1 MLAIYS
7 LLSLIWAFLLLSLCH
22 GIKSSFYSFTV
33 LFIFQITLSTLSV
46 PKDKNTVKSRF
57 LLSAWTKKIFKFF
70 FFFLKK
76 KKKKKKKQKAKRLK
90 DILGLPLFFFVH
102 YYTEL
107 QMQLLTDESMRR
119 SKYLNFKKNCS
130 TPRAMNISLL
140 SICIFAYD
148 KLFSYQRTLCI
159 GKFMPRLSLSRFS
172 LFWPYD
178 KFLSISSELATTE

>member
-1 MLAIYS
+1 MCSFFLWFLYFFFIKKAMLAIYS

-70 FFFLKK
+70 FFF
-76 KKKKKKKQKAKRLK
+76 KKKKQKAKRLK

-159 GKFMPRLSLSRFS
+159 GKFMPRLSLS
-172 LFWPYD
+172 
-178 KFLSISSELATTE
+178 FLTLLTLW